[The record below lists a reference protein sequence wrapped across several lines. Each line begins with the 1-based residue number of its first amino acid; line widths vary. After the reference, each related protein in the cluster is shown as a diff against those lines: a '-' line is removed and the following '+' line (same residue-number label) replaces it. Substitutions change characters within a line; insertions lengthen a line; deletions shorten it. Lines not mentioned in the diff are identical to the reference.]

1 MTTQTLQ
8 PVRHISTRTLAMAGA
23 GTLLAIA
30 AGFGVY
36 TLVDGSP
43 ATEDAPTSTFPPAT
57 TGDNFDGTNREVRE
71 LMHRR

>member
-23 GTLLAIA
+23 GTLLAAA

-36 TLVDGSP
+36 TLVDGSGV
-43 ATEDAPTSTFPPAT
+43 TEEAPGFTVPPPS
-57 TGDNFDGTNREVRE
+57 TGDSFDGTNREVRD

>member
-8 PVRHISTRTLAMAGA
+8 PVRHITTRTLAMAGA

-36 TLVDGSP
+36 ALVDDAP
-43 ATEDAPTSTFPPAT
+43 ATVETPTGVVQNG
-57 TGDNFDGTNREVRE
+57 TGDYYDGTNHEVRD